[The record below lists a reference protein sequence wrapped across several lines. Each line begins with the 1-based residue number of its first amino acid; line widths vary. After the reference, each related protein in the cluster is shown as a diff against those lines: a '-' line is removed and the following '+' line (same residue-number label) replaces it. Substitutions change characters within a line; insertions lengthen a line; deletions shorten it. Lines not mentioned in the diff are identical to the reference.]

1 MMLSDCCYVIN
12 GISLFDTYSGK
23 LATTIHYISNLFCC
37 RSHLA
42 FYIIHTVIMILAL
55 LIAARKANPLAYDEG
70 VDIFRGICEGF
81 LVLLFLYDVYALV
94 HQMIR

>member
-1 MMLSDCCYVIN
+1 MLSDCCYVIN

-23 LATTIHYISNLFCC
+23 LATTIHYISNIFCC

-55 LIAARKANPLAYDEG
+55 LIAARKANPLAYDDG
-70 VDIFRGICEGF
+70 IDKFRGICEAF
-81 LVLLFLYDVYALV
+81 LGLFFVYDVYAMV
-94 HQMIR
+94 HQVIR